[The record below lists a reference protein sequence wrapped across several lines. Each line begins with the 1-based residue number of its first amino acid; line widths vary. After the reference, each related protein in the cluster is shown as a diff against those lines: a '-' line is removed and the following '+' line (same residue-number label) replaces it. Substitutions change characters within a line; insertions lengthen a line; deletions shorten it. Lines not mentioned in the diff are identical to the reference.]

1 LAHTSPPLSPVVN
14 APIPAHPAAE
24 AMYQLGLKQER
35 EGNLAA
41 AFKSFH
47 SAAYIGSGMAMKK
60 LGDIYNV
67 GSSLVRRDYSTA
79 IKWYSKAS
87 EHGIHIPKELLKR

>member
-1 LAHTSPPLSPVVN
+1 
-14 APIPAHPAAE
+14 
-24 AMYQLGLKQER
+24 MYQLGLKQER

-41 AFKSFH
+41 SFKSFH

-67 GSSLVRRDYSTA
+67 GTSLVRRDYSTA